1 MTTTATPRI
10 TDTRITRAFEQA
22 RSEGRPVM
30 IPYVTEGYP
39 ELDSSPAVVKALID
53 GGADIVEL
61 GIPFSDPIADGPTV
75 QRAGQRAL
83 NNGFTPAHAFATVAE
98 LREDGV
104 DVPIIFMGYYNP
116 VYAYGLDAYV
126 AECARV
132 GVDGLIVPDLPPE
145 ESDPLLEAC
154 VKHQV
159 HLIYLLA
166 PTSTPERVEAVLQRA
181 NGFIYLVAATGITG
195 ARTTFQA
202 GLADY
207 VARVR
212 RHADL
217 PLAIGFGVS
226 TRAHVLEAE
235 KLADG
240 VISGSALIDRL
251 ERASSDELLAE
262 ARDFVRTL
270 RGG

>member
-1 MTTTATPRI
+1 MTSTFQSKI
-10 TDTRITRAFEQA
+10 TNTRITRAFDTA
-22 RSEGRPVM
+22 KSEGRPAF
-30 IPYVTEGYP
+30 IPYVTDGYP
-39 ELDSSPAVVKALID
+39 ELNDTPDLVKALVE

-75 QRAGQRAL
+75 QRAGQRAIE
-83 NNGFTPAHAFATVAE
+83 NGFTPAHAFATVE
-98 LREDGV
+98 SLRADGV

-116 VYAYGLDAYV
+116 VYAYGLEAYV

-132 GVDGLIVPDLPPE
+132 GVDGLIIPDLPPE
-145 ESDPLLEAC
+145 ESDLLLEAC
-154 VKHQV
+154 IGHKV

-181 NGFIYLVAATGITG
+181 SGFIYLVAATGITG
-195 ARTTFQA
+195 ARTELQA

-217 PLAIGFGVS
+217 PLAIGFGIS

-240 VISGSALIDRL
+240 VIVGSALIDKL
-251 ERASSDELLAE
+251 ERASSDDLLAE
-262 ARDFVRTL
+262 ARDFVRSL
-270 RGG
+270 RGS

>member
-1 MTTTATPRI
+1 MTSTMTPGI
-10 TDTRITRAFEQA
+10 TNTRITRVFEKA
-22 RSEGRPVM
+22 RAENRPVI
-30 IPYVTEGYP
+30 IPYITAGYP
-39 ELDSSPAVVKALID
+39 RLDSTPDLVKALIE
-53 GGADIVEL
+53 GGADLVEL

-75 QRAGQRAL
+75 QHSGHIAL
-83 NNGFTPAHAFATVAE
+83 TNGFTPQYAFDTVRE
-98 LREDGV
+98 LREQGIDT
-104 DVPIIFMGYYNP
+104 PIVFMGYYNP
-116 VYAYGLDAYV
+116 VYAHGLEEYV
-126 AECARV
+126 AKCAEV
-132 GVDGLIVPDLPPE
+132 GVDGLIIPDLPPE
-145 ESDPLLEAC
+145 ESDPLLDAC
-154 VKHQV
+154 KKHQV

-166 PTSTPERVEAVLQRA
+166 PTSTPERVESVVQRA
-181 NGFIYLVAATGITG
+181 NGFIYVVAATGVTG
-195 ARTTFQA
+195 ARREFQA

-212 RHADL
+212 RNTDL

-251 ERASSDELLAE
+251 ERASSDDLLAE
-262 ARDFVRTL
+262 ARDFIRTL

>member
-1 MTTTATPRI
+1 MTTKASPRI
-10 TDTRITRAFEQA
+10 HDTRITRAFEDA
-22 RSEGRPVM
+22 KSSGRTVI
-30 IPYVTEGYP
+30 IPYVTDGFP
-39 ELDSSPAVVKALID
+39 ELDDTQDLVKALIE

-61 GIPFSDPIADGPTV
+61 GIPFSDPIADGPTI

-83 NNGFTPAHAFATVAE
+83 DNGFTPEHAFATVAA
-98 LREDGV
+98 LREQGV
-104 DVPIIFMGYYNP
+104 DTPLIFMGYYNP

-154 VKHQV
+154 INHKV

-195 ARTTFQA
+195 ARTELQA

-217 PLAIGFGVS
+217 PLAIGFGIS

-240 VISGSALIDRL
+240 IISGSALIDRL

-262 ARDFVRTL
+262 ARDFIRSL
-270 RGG
+270 RGS

>member
-1 MTTTATPRI
+1 MTSTHLPKI
-10 TDTRITRAFEQA
+10 TDTRVTRAFEKA
-22 RSEGRPVM
+22 MSEGRTALMPF
-30 IPYVTEGYP
+30 VTVGYP
-39 ELDSSPAVVKALID
+39 QLNDTPDLVRALIE

-83 NNGFTPAHAFATVAE
+83 DNGFTPQHAFATVAA
-98 LREDGV
+98 LREQGV
-104 DVPIIFMGYYNP
+104 DTPLIFMGYSNP

-154 VKHQV
+154 IRHKV

-195 ARTTFQA
+195 ARTELQA

-217 PLAIGFGVS
+217 PLAIGFGIS

-262 ARDFVRTL
+262 ARDFIRSL
-270 RGG
+270 RGS

>member
-1 MTTTATPRI
+1 MTSTASARVTG
-10 TDTRITRAFEQA
+10 TRITRAFDKVKD
-22 RSEGRPVM
+22 EGRSAMMPF
-30 IPYVTEGYP
+30 VTSGWP
-39 ELDSSPAVVKALID
+39 ELGDTGDLLKALIE
-53 GGADIVEL
+53 GGADLIEI

-75 QRAGQRAL
+75 QRASQKALENGVTPRHAFETVRAL
-83 NNGFTPAHAFATVAE
+83 
-98 LREDGV
+98 REQGV
-104 DVPIIFMGYYNP
+104 DTPFIFMGYYNP
-116 VYAYGLDAYV
+116 VYAYGLEAYV
-126 AECARV
+126 AKCAEV

-154 VKHQV
+154 VKHNV

-181 NGFIYLVAATGITG
+181 SGFIYLVAATGITG
-195 ARTTFQA
+195 ARANFQA

-212 RHADL
+212 RNADL
-217 PLAIGFGVS
+217 PLAIGFGIS

-235 KLADG
+235 ALADG
-240 VISGSALIDRL
+240 VICGSALLDRL
-251 ERASSDELLAE
+251 ERAAPDDLMAE
-262 ARDFVRTL
+262 ARDFIRTL

>member
-1 MTTTATPRI
+1 MTAGSVPKI
-10 TDTRITRAFEQA
+10 AGTRITRAFERS
-22 RSEGRPVM
+22 RSEGRPAI
-30 IPYVTEGYP
+30 IPYVTDGFP
-39 ELDSSPAVVKALID
+39 ELDDSVELVKALIE

-75 QRAGQRAL
+75 QRSGQRAID
-83 NNGFTPAHAFATVAE
+83 NGFTPAHAFSTVE
-98 LREDGV
+98 TLRSQGIDT
-104 DVPIIFMGYYNP
+104 PIIFMGYYNP
-116 VYAYGLDAYV
+116 VFAYGLDAYV
-126 AECARV
+126 AECARA
-132 GVDGLIVPDLPPE
+132 GVDGLIIPDLPPE

-154 VKHQV
+154 IKHQV

-181 NGFIYLVAATGITG
+181 NGFIYVVAATGITG
-195 ARTTFQA
+195 ARTEFQA

-217 PLAIGFGVS
+217 PLAIGFGIS
-226 TRAHVLEAE
+226 TRAHVVEAE

-240 VISGSALIDRL
+240 IICGSALIDRL

-262 ARDFVRTL
+262 ARDFICSL
-270 RGG
+270 RGS

>member
-1 MTTTATPRI
+1 ML
-10 TDTRITRAFEQA
+10 
-22 RSEGRPVM
+22 
-30 IPYVTEGYP
+30 IPYVTDGFP
-39 ELDSSPAVVKALID
+39 ELDDTPAIVKALIE

-83 NNGFTPAHAFATVAE
+83 DNGFTPEHAFGTVTS
-98 LREDGV
+98 LREEGIDT
-104 DVPIIFMGYYNP
+104 PIIFMGYYNP
-116 VYAYGLDAYV
+116 VYAYGLEAYV

-132 GVDGLIVPDLPPE
+132 GVDGLIIPDLPPE
-145 ESDPLLEAC
+145 ESDQLLEAC
-154 VKHQV
+154 IKHQV

-195 ARTTFQA
+195 ARTKFQA

-217 PLAIGFGVS
+217 PLAIGFGIS
-226 TRAHVLEAE
+226 TRDHVVEAE

-240 VISGSALIDRL
+240 VICGSALIDRL

-262 ARDFVRTL
+262 ARNFIRFL
-270 RGG
+270 RGSQDRRAQSPVER

>member
-1 MTTTATPRI
+1 MTATRAPQI
-10 TDTRITRAFEQA
+10 ADTRITRAFDQA
-22 RSEGRPVM
+22 RAAGRPVI
-30 IPYVTEGYP
+30 IPYVTDGFP
-39 ELDSSPAVVKALID
+39 ELNDTVEVVKALID
-53 GGADIVEL
+53 GGADIVEI
-61 GIPFSDPIADGPTV
+61 GIPFSDPIADGPTI

-83 NNGFTPAHAFATVAE
+83 NNGFTPAHAFADVQA
-98 LREDGV
+98 LREQGIDT
-104 DVPIIFMGYYNP
+104 PIIFMGYYNP

-154 VKHQV
+154 IKHQV

-181 NGFIYLVAATGITG
+181 NGFIYVVAATGITG
-195 ARTTFQA
+195 ARTEFQA

-217 PLAIGFGVS
+217 PLAIGFGIS

-240 VISGSALIDRL
+240 VICGSALIDRL
-251 ERASSDELLAE
+251 ERASSDDLLAE
-262 ARDFVRTL
+262 ARDFIRTL
-270 RGG
+270 RGS

>member
-1 MTTTATPRI
+1 MTMSTETRI
-10 TDTRITRAFEQA
+10 TDSRITKVFESG
-22 RSEGRPVM
+22 RNEGRPVIM
-30 IPYVTEGYP
+30 PYITMGYP
-39 ELDSSPAVVKALID
+39 ELADSPGVIKALIE
-53 GGADIVEL
+53 GGADIIEL
-61 GIPFSDPIADGPTV
+61 GIPFSDPIADGPTI
-75 QRAGQRAL
+75 QRSGQRAL
-83 NNGFTPAHAFATVAE
+83 QNGFTPDYAFETVRTLRAE
-98 LREDGV
+98 GV
-104 DVPIIFMGYYNP
+104 DTPFVFMGYYNP

-126 AECARV
+126 EKCAEV

-181 NGFIYLVAATGITG
+181 NGFLYLVAATGITG
-195 ARTTFQA
+195 ARTEFQA

-207 VARVR
+207 VTRVR
-212 RHADL
+212 RHTEL

-226 TRAHVLEAE
+226 NRAHVLEAGE
-235 KLADG
+235 LADG

-251 ERASSDELLAE
+251 ERATSDTLLAE
-262 ARDFVRTL
+262 ARDFIRAL
-270 RGG
+270 RGD

>member
-1 MTTTATPRI
+1 MTARTSPKI
-10 TDTRITRAFEQA
+10 TNTRITRAFEVA
-22 RSEGRPVM
+22 KEEKRPAI
-30 IPYVTEGYP
+30 IPYVTDGFP
-39 ELDSSPAVVKALID
+39 ELDDTQDLVKALIE

-75 QRAGQRAL
+75 QRSGQRAL
-83 NNGFTPAHAFATVAE
+83 NNGFTPAHAFATVQG
-98 LREDGV
+98 LREQGV
-104 DVPIIFMGYYNP
+104 DTPLIFMGYYNT
-116 VYAYGLDAYV
+116 VFAYGLDAYV
-126 AECARV
+126 AKCAEV
-132 GVDGLIVPDLPPE
+132 GVDGLIIPDLPPE

-181 NGFIYLVAATGITG
+181 NGFVYVVAATGITG
-195 ARTTFQA
+195 ARTEFQA

-226 TRAHVLEAE
+226 NRAHVLEAG

-240 VISGSALIDRL
+240 VISGSALIDCL
-251 ERASSDELLAE
+251 ERATSDELLAE
-262 ARDFVRTL
+262 AREFVRTL